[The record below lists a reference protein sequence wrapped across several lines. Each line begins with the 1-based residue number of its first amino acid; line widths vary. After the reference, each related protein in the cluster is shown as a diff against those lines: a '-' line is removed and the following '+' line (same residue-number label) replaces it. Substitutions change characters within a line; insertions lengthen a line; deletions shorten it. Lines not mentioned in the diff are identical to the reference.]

1 MWSLRLHPRQGA
13 GGVEKEHVLSLSQ
26 VLWDWIPLV
35 AYLNTNHLLVV
46 HLAASTAMAS
56 PLSCNLR
63 VLAKDEGSFAITGL
77 LMSHTPPYRSQP
89 RGHLGTRR
97 EGCVG

>member
-1 MWSLRLHPRQGA
+1 MFFLA
-13 GGVEKEHVLSLSQ
+13 GTVGLDTSCHLPEG
-26 VLWDWIPLV
+26 
-35 AYLNTNHLLVV
+35 HLLVA

-77 LMSHTPPYRSQP
+77 LMSYTPPYCSQP
-89 RGHLGTRR
+89 RGQLGKRR
-97 EGCVG
+97 EDVWGDRDRRLA

>member
-1 MWSLRLHPRQGA
+1 MWRRGMFSLTGTVGLDTFCHLPEG
-13 GGVEKEHVLSLSQ
+13 
-26 VLWDWIPLV
+26 
-35 AYLNTNHLLVV
+35 HLLVV
-46 HLAASTAMAS
+46 HLAASTS

-63 VLAKDEGSFAITGL
+63 ALAKDEGSFATTGL
-77 LMSHTPPYRSQP
+77 LMSYTPPCRSQP